1 LVVVVGATFWYSA
14 PARQVLVRWQVLSDA
29 RWSHTRR
36 GAHWRFE
43 AEDGAAVWYS
53 EAVQVVRVWQTLSEL
68 TEGETVWY
76 SSLSHVVTTLHMRSD
91 VMVGSSEAYSVAAHT
106 VNSWQVLSAD
116 AVAAM
121 DS

>member
-1 LVVVVGATFWYSA
+1 LVVVVGAMVSYSA

-36 GAHWRFE
+36 GAHWRSLIE
-43 AEDGAAVWYS
+43 VGAAVWYS

-76 SSLSHVVTTLHMRSD
+76 SSLSHVVMTAQMRSD
-91 VMVGSSEAYSVAAHT
+91 VMVGS
-106 VNSWQVLSAD
+106 
-116 AVAAM
+116 
-121 DS
+121 